1 MVTTNTDPPSVD
13 VMFKALAD
21 PTRRQLYEQLVL
33 REGSVARLT
42 EFARVSQPA
51 VSQHIAALRRA
62 GLLVERKLGRST
74 YYRAKPEALA
84 PLVDWIAIQ
93 NRLWHDALRRLD
105 KLLKDT
111 GK

>member
-1 MVTTNTDPPSVD
+1 
-13 VMFKALAD
+13 
-21 PTRRQLYEQLVL
+21 
-33 REGSVARLT
+33 
-42 EFARVSQPA
+42 
-51 VSQHIAALRRA
+51 
-62 GLLVERKLGRST
+62 LLVERKLGRST

-105 KLLKDT
+105 TLLKDT

>member
-1 MVTTNTDPPSVD
+1 
-13 VMFKALAD
+13 MFKALAD

-42 EFARVSQPA
+42 ELARVTQPA

-62 GLLVERKLGRST
+62 GLLVERKQGRST
-74 YYRAKPEALA
+74 FYRAKPEALT

-93 NRLWHDALRRLD
+93 NRLWRDALGRLD
-105 KLLKDT
+105 KLLKDRSR
-111 GK
+111 